1 MVVFFFSPVVEAVCR
16 QNKLKEAVLLPNGLL
31 LTESDISYSS
41 REEGVLFPARIR
53 ASEACS
59 SCRGVKLIR

>member
-41 REEGVLFPARIR
+41 REEGFCFLLASGPRRRAVPA
-53 ASEACS
+53 
-59 SCRGVKLIR
+59 GVSN